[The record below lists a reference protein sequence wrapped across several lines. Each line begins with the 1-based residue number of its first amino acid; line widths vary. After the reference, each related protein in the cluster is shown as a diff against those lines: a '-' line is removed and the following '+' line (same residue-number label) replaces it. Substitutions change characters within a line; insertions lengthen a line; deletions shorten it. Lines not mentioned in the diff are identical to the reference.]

1 MLDFTTKRKSVDYS
15 SQYQNFSLLV
25 CPFLDSMP
33 TLSKQKIRIA
43 QLLEHQTL
51 AVHSLFYQGK
61 RYSKMEL
68 EKILEAYYRR
78 QNRQIK

>member
-1 MLDFTTKRKSVDYS
+1 MILQLKEN
-15 SQYQNFSLLV
+15 QLIIIQNIKIFRYLYV
-25 CPFLDSMP
+25 HFLDSMP

>member
-1 MLDFTTKRKSVDYS
+1 MILQPKENQLIIVHNIKIFRYLYVH
-15 SQYQNFSLLV
+15 
-25 CPFLDSMP
+25 FLDLMP